1 METVSQRRRAIS
13 TASSVQ
19 NKRASHPGR
28 PSCSACADL
37 YPIRLGLTYIKG
49 VNRMNPNKPHESQKM
64 YPQNQFALYL
74 TNAFLYD
81 KLHMLSAEYTI
92 PVEELADLA
101 VKRFVEDVELVRNL
115 RTGKAGRE

>member
-1 METVSQRRRAIS
+1 
-13 TASSVQ
+13 
-19 NKRASHPGR
+19 
-28 PSCSACADL
+28 
-37 YPIRLGLTYIKG
+37 
-49 VNRMNPNKPHESQKM
+49 MNPNKPHKSQKM
-64 YPQNQFALYL
+64 CPQNQFALYL
-74 TNAFLYD
+74 TNGFLYD

>member
-1 METVSQRRRAIS
+1 
-13 TASSVQ
+13 
-19 NKRASHPGR
+19 
-28 PSCSACADL
+28 
-37 YPIRLGLTYIKG
+37 
-49 VNRMNPNKPHESQKM
+49 MNPNKPHKSQKI
-64 YPQNQFALYL
+64 YPQNQFVLYL
-74 TNAFLYD
+74 TNGFLYD